1 MILGLIA
8 GLLVT
13 VSMIPQL
20 VRTFRM
26 KNADGISLLFTLL
39 LWTGMGLWLAYG
51 ISLDLTQV
59 IIWNAVGMA
68 SVSTLIVMKIRYG
81 RRKTY

>member
-68 SVSTLIVMKIRYG
+68 SVSTLIIMKIRYG